1 MTVAYHG
8 HTIQLRPGSLTERWA
23 RPARPAGPPLRAG
36 EHPLLRES
44 ARHDDAQYV
53 ATEKAVY
60 YRANR
65 EQAWQRI
72 AWVDIAR
79 VEQSRATGALTLHGW
94 PGGHRDPTR
103 LMVGARSRLP
113 AFTQE
118 RITACQLLVRRID
131 IADDT
136 TVVIT
141 AIREPGTDQ
150 TKWTVHVNRVWDQD
164 PTLTALIDRA
174 LHETQALAGC

>member
-8 HTIQLRPGSLTERWA
+8 HTIQLRPRSLARRWA

-94 PGGHRDPTR
+94 PGGHGDPTR

-118 RITACQLLVRRID
+118 RIPRASCSSAASTDRPRQPGLGSGSDID
-131 IADDT
+131 S
-136 TVVIT
+136 V
-141 AIREPGTDQ
+141 
-150 TKWTVHVNRVWDQD
+150 
-164 PTLTALIDRA
+164 DRPCA
-174 LHETQALAGC
+174 P